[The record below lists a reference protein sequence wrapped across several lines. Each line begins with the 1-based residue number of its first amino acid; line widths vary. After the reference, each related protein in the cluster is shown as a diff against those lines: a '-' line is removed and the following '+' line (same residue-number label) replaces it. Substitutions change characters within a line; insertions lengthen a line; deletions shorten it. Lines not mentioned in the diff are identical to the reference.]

1 VTSLT
6 ATEVARKFSQVISR
20 VGSGEEV
27 EVVRNGVP
35 VVLMRPA
42 RGGQIV
48 SAARWRELM
57 DSAPAVDEDFEHD
70 VEASRDAIGPPDAAW
85 PS

>member
-1 VTSLT
+1 MISLT
-6 ATEVARKFSQVISR
+6 ATEVARRFSQVINR
-20 VGSGEEV
+20 VGAGEEV

-35 VVLMRPA
+35 VAQLRPA
-42 RGGQIV
+42 RGPRIV

-57 DSAPAVDEDFEHD
+57 DSAPAVDDDFEHD
-70 VEASRDAIGPPDAAW
+70 VEASRESIDAPESAW